1 MLGFLNIYKPKGIT
15 SHDVIHKLRK
25 ALKIK
30 KIGHAGTLDPLA
42 EGVLPVAISYATK
55 LIDFLPEDKEYIA
68 DFKFGYTSLSY
79 DAETELEKFSDK
91 TVTLNDVENILPEFI
106 GDIKQRPPIYSV
118 RKVGGQK
125 LYELARNG
133 VSDVEVP
140 ERTINVSKIEPVNFD
155 ENTQTGKILI
165 ACSKGTYIRS
175 IINDIGQRLGV
186 GAVMTSLIRSKSG
199 GMSVENSVNVNDITD
214 VDVAQ
219 KYLINLDKVFNFA
232 SVEIDDVE
240 LERVKNGNSIRR
252 NISDGFAFIVYNSEI
267 IAFAEISSSKVKIKK
282 VFLQ

>member
-91 TVTLNDVENILPEFI
+91 TVTLNDVENILPEFF
-106 GDIKQRPPIYSV
+106 GDIKQRPPIYSAI
-118 RKVGGQK
+118 KVGGQK

-165 ACSKGTYIRS
+165 ACSKGTYLRS

>member
-91 TVTLNDVENILPEFI
+91 TATLDDVENILPEFF
-106 GDIKQRPPIYSV
+106 GDIKQRPPIYSAI
-118 RKVGGQK
+118 KVGGQK

-267 IAFAEISSSKVKIKK
+267 IAFAEILSSKVKIKK

>member
-91 TVTLNDVENILPEFI
+91 TATLDAVENILPEFF
-106 GDIKQRPPIYSV
+106 GDIKQKPPIYSAI
-118 RKVGGQK
+118 KVGGQK

-133 VSDVEVP
+133 VSEVEVP
-140 ERTINVSKIEPVNFD
+140 ERTINVSKIELVNFD
-155 ENTQTGKILI
+155 ENSQTGKILI

-186 GAVMTSLIRSKSG
+186 GAVMTSLVRSKSG

>member
-91 TVTLNDVENILPEFI
+91 TATLNDVENILPEFF
-106 GDIKQRPPIYSV
+106 GDIKQRPPIYSAI
-118 RKVGGQK
+118 KVGGQK

-140 ERTINVSKIEPVNFD
+140 ERTINVSKIEPINFD

-165 ACSKGTYIRS
+165 ACSKGSYIRS

>member
-91 TVTLNDVENILPEFI
+91 TATLEDVENILPEFF
-106 GDIKQRPPIYSV
+106 GDIKQKPPIYSAI
-118 RKVGGQK
+118 KVGGQK

-133 VSDVEVP
+133 VSEVEVP
-140 ERTINVSKIEPVNFD
+140 ERTINVSKIELVNFD
-155 ENTQTGKILI
+155 ENSQTGKILI

-175 IINDIGQRLGV
+175 IINDLGQKLGV
-186 GAVMTSLIRSKSG
+186 GAVMTSLVRSKSG

>member
-91 TVTLNDVENILPEFI
+91 TATLEDVENILPEFF
-106 GDIKQRPPIYSV
+106 GDIKQRPPIYSAI
-118 RKVGGQK
+118 KVGGQK

-133 VSDVEVP
+133 VSEVEVP
-140 ERTINVSKIEPVNFD
+140 ERTINVSKIELVNFD
-155 ENTQTGKILI
+155 KNTQTGKILI

>member
-91 TVTLNDVENILPEFI
+91 IATLDDVENILPEFF
-106 GDIKQRPPIYSV
+106 GDIKQRPPIYSAI
-118 RKVGGQK
+118 KVGGQK

-133 VSDVEVP
+133 VSEVEVP
-140 ERTINVSKIEPVNFD
+140 ERTINVSKIELVNFD

-175 IINDIGQRLGV
+175 IINDIGQKLGV
-186 GAVMTSLIRSKSG
+186 GAVMTSLVRSKSG

>member
-91 TVTLNDVENILPEFI
+91 TATLDDVENILPEFF
-106 GDIKQRPPIYSV
+106 GDIKQRPPIYSAI
-118 RKVGGQK
+118 KVGGQK

-186 GAVMTSLIRSKSG
+186 GAVMTSLVRSKSG
-199 GMSVENSVNVNDITD
+199 GMNVENSVNVNDITD

>member
-91 TVTLNDVENILPEFI
+91 TATLEDVENILPEFF
-106 GDIKQRPPIYSV
+106 GDIKQKPPIYSAI
-118 RKVGGQK
+118 KVGGQK

-133 VSDVEVP
+133 VSEVEVP
-140 ERTINVSKIEPVNFD
+140 ERTINVSKIELVNFD
-155 ENTQTGKILI
+155 ENSQTGKILI

-175 IINDIGQRLGV
+175 IINDIGQKLGV
-186 GAVMTSLIRSKSG
+186 GAVMTSLVRSKSG

-214 VDVAQ
+214 IDVAQ

>member
-91 TVTLNDVENILPEFI
+91 TATLEDVENILPEFF
-106 GDIKQRPPIYSV
+106 GDIKQRPPIYSAI
-118 RKVGGQK
+118 KVGGQK

-133 VSDVEVP
+133 VSEVEVP
-140 ERTINVSKIEPVNFD
+140 ERTINVSKIELVNFD
-155 ENTQTGKILI
+155 ENSQTGKILI

>member
-91 TVTLNDVENILPEFI
+91 TATLDDVENILPEFF
-106 GDIKQRPPIYSV
+106 GDIKQKPPIYSAI
-118 RKVGGQK
+118 KVGGQK

-133 VSDVEVP
+133 VSEVEVP
-140 ERTINVSKIEPVNFD
+140 ERTINVSKIELVNFD

-186 GAVMTSLIRSKSG
+186 GAVMTSLVRSKSG
-199 GMSVENSVNVNDITD
+199 GMSVENSVNVNDITN

>member
-91 TVTLNDVENILPEFI
+91 TATLDDVENILPEFF
-106 GDIKQRPPIYSV
+106 GDIKQRPPIYSAI
-118 RKVGGQK
+118 KVGGQK

-133 VSDVEVP
+133 VSEVEVP
-140 ERTINVSKIEPVNFD
+140 ERTINVSKIELVNFD

-186 GAVMTSLIRSKSG
+186 GAVMTSLVRSKSG
-199 GMSVENSVNVNDITD
+199 GMNVENSVNVNDITD

>member
-91 TVTLNDVENILPEFI
+91 TATLDDVENILPEFF
-106 GDIKQRPPIYSV
+106 GDIKQRPPIYSAI
-118 RKVGGQK
+118 KVGGQK

-133 VSDVEVP
+133 VSEVEVP

-186 GAVMTSLIRSKSG
+186 GAVMTSLVRSKSG
-199 GMSVENSVNVNDITD
+199 GMNVENSVNVNDITD

>member
-91 TVTLNDVENILPEFI
+91 IATLEDVENILPEFF
-106 GDIKQRPPIYSV
+106 GDIKQRPPIYSAI
-118 RKVGGQK
+118 KVGGQK

-133 VSDVEVP
+133 VSEVEVP

-175 IINDIGQRLGV
+175 IINDIGQKLGV
-186 GAVMTSLIRSKSG
+186 GAVMTSLVRSKSG

>member
-91 TVTLNDVENILPEFI
+91 TVTLNDVENILPEFF
-106 GDIKQRPPIYSV
+106 GDIKQRPPIYSAI
-118 RKVGGQK
+118 KVGGQK

-186 GAVMTSLIRSKSG
+186 GAVMTSLIRSKSC
-199 GMSVENSVNVNDITD
+199 GMSVENSVNVNDITN

>member
-15 SHDVIHKLRK
+15 SHDVINKLRK

-91 TVTLNDVENILPEFI
+91 TATLEDVENILPEFF
-106 GDIKQRPPIYSV
+106 GDIKQRPPIYSAI
-118 RKVGGQK
+118 KVGGQK

-133 VSDVEVP
+133 VSEVEVP
-140 ERTINVSKIEPVNFD
+140 ERTINVSKIELVNFD
-155 ENTQTGKILI
+155 ENSQTGKILI

>member
-91 TVTLNDVENILPEFI
+91 TATLNDVENILPEFF
-106 GDIKQRPPIYSV
+106 GNIKQRPPIYSAI
-118 RKVGGQK
+118 KVGGQK

-186 GAVMTSLIRSKSG
+186 GAVMTSLVRSKSG
-199 GMSVENSVNVNDITD
+199 GMNVENSVNVNDITD

>member
-91 TVTLNDVENILPEFI
+91 TATLNDVENILPEFF
-106 GDIKQRPPIYSV
+106 GEIKQRPPIYSAI
-118 RKVGGQK
+118 KVGGQK

>member
-91 TVTLNDVENILPEFI
+91 TVTLNDVENILPEFF
-106 GDIKQRPPIYSV
+106 GDIKQRPSIYSAI
-118 RKVGGQK
+118 KVGGQK

>member
-91 TVTLNDVENILPEFI
+91 TATLEDVENILLEFF
-106 GDIKQRPPIYSV
+106 GDIKQKPPIYSAI
-118 RKVGGQK
+118 KVGGQK

-133 VSDVEVP
+133 VSEVEVP
-140 ERTINVSKIEPVNFD
+140 ERTINVSKIELVNFD
-155 ENTQTGKILI
+155 ENSQTGKILI

-186 GAVMTSLIRSKSG
+186 GAVITSLVRSKSG
-199 GMSVENSVNVNDITD
+199 GMSVENSVSVNDITN

>member
-91 TVTLNDVENILPEFI
+91 TATLDDVENILPEFF
-106 GDIKQRPPIYSV
+106 GDIKQRPPIYSAI
-118 RKVGGQK
+118 KVGGQK

-140 ERTINVSKIEPVNFD
+140 ERTINVSKIELVNFD

>member
-91 TVTLNDVENILPEFI
+91 TATLDDVENILPEFF
-106 GDIKQRPPIYSV
+106 GDIKQRPPIYSAI
-118 RKVGGQK
+118 KVGGQK

-140 ERTINVSKIEPVNFD
+140 ERTINVSKIELVNFD

-186 GAVMTSLIRSKSG
+186 GAVMTSLVRSKSG
-199 GMSVENSVNVNDITD
+199 GMNVENSVNVNDITD

>member
-91 TVTLNDVENILPEFI
+91 TATLNDFENILPEFF
-106 GDIKQRPPIYSV
+106 GNIKQRPPIYSAI
-118 RKVGGQK
+118 KVGGQK

>member
-91 TVTLNDVENILPEFI
+91 TATLNDVENILPEFF
-106 GDIKQRPPIYSV
+106 GDIKQRPPIYSAI
-118 RKVGGQK
+118 KVGGQK

-140 ERTINVSKIEPVNFD
+140 ERTINVSKIELVNFD

>member
-42 EGVLPVAISYATK
+42 EGVLPVAIAYATK

-91 TVTLNDVENILPEFI
+91 TATLEDVENILPEFF
-106 GDIKQRPPIYSV
+106 GDIKQRPPIYSAI
-118 RKVGGQK
+118 KVGGQK

-133 VSDVEVP
+133 VSEVEVP
-140 ERTINVSKIEPVNFD
+140 ERTINVSKIELVNFD

-219 KYLINLDKVFNFA
+219 KYLINLDKVFNFV

>member
-91 TVTLNDVENILPEFI
+91 TATLDDVENILPEFF
-106 GDIKQRPPIYSV
+106 GDIKQKPPIYSAI
-118 RKVGGQK
+118 KVGGQK

-133 VSDVEVP
+133 VSEVEVP
-140 ERTINVSKIEPVNFD
+140 ERTINVSKIELVNFD
-155 ENTQTGKILI
+155 ENSQTGKILI

-175 IINDIGQRLGV
+175 IINDIGQKLGV
-186 GAVMTSLIRSKSG
+186 GAVMTSLVRSKSG

-252 NISDGFAFIVYNSEI
+252 NISDCFAFIVYNSEI

>member
-91 TVTLNDVENILPEFI
+91 TATLNDVENILPEFF
-106 GDIKQRPPIYSV
+106 GDIKQRPPIYSAI
-118 RKVGGQK
+118 KVGGQK

-140 ERTINVSKIEPVNFD
+140 ERTINVSKIEPINFD

>member
-91 TVTLNDVENILPEFI
+91 TATLDDVENILPEFF
-106 GDIKQRPPIYSV
+106 GDIKQKPPIYSAI
-118 RKVGGQK
+118 KVGGQK

-133 VSDVEVP
+133 VSEVEVP
-140 ERTINVSKIEPVNFD
+140 ERTINVSKIELVNFD

-186 GAVMTSLIRSKSG
+186 GAVMTSLVRSKSG

>member
-91 TVTLNDVENILPEFI
+91 TVTLNDVENILPEFF
-106 GDIKQRPPIYSV
+106 GDIKQRPPIYSAI
-118 RKVGGQK
+118 KVGGQK
-125 LYELARNG
+125 LYELARNR

>member
-91 TVTLNDVENILPEFI
+91 IATLEDVENILPEFF
-106 GDIKQRPPIYSV
+106 GDIKQKPPIYSAI
-118 RKVGGQK
+118 KVGGQK

-133 VSDVEVP
+133 VSEVEVP
-140 ERTINVSKIEPVNFD
+140 ERTINVSKIELVNFD
-155 ENTQTGKILI
+155 ENSQTGKILI

-175 IINDIGQRLGV
+175 IINDIGQKLGV
-186 GAVMTSLIRSKSG
+186 GAVMTSLVRSKSG

>member
-91 TVTLNDVENILPEFI
+91 TVTLNDVENILPEFF
-106 GDIKQRPPIYSV
+106 GDIKQRPPIYSAI
-118 RKVGGQK
+118 KVGGQK

-199 GMSVENSVNVNDITD
+199 GMSVEDSVNVNDITD

>member
-91 TVTLNDVENILPEFI
+91 TATLEDVENILPEFF
-106 GDIKQRPPIYSV
+106 GDIKQKPPIYSAI
-118 RKVGGQK
+118 KVGGQK
-125 LYELARNG
+125 LYELARKG
-133 VSDVEVP
+133 VSEVEVP
-140 ERTINVSKIEPVNFD
+140 ERTINVSKIELVNFD
-155 ENTQTGKILI
+155 ENSQTGKILI

-175 IINDIGQRLGV
+175 IINDIGQKLGV
-186 GAVMTSLIRSKSG
+186 GAVMTSLVRSKSG
-199 GMSVENSVNVNDITD
+199 GMSVKNSVNVNDITD

-267 IAFAEISSSKVKIKK
+267 IAFAEISSSKIKIKK

>member
-30 KIGHAGTLDPLA
+30 KIGHAGTLDPWA

-91 TVTLNDVENILPEFI
+91 TATLEDVENILPEFF
-106 GDIKQRPPIYSV
+106 GDIKQKPPIYSAI
-118 RKVGGQK
+118 KVGGQK
-125 LYELARNG
+125 LYELARKG
-133 VSDVEVP
+133 VSEVEVP
-140 ERTINVSKIEPVNFD
+140 ERTINVSKIELVNFD
-155 ENTQTGKILI
+155 ENSQTGKILI

-175 IINDIGQRLGV
+175 IINDIGQKLGV
-186 GAVMTSLIRSKSG
+186 GAVMTSLVRSKSG

-267 IAFAEISSSKVKIKK
+267 IAFAEISSSKIKIKK